1 MDLILEEENNRSEL
15 GEIDSWLTCMKSNVP
30 VPPLDFI
37 GLLRMRFSATIFSSN
52 P

>member
-1 MDLILEEENNRSEL
+1 MDLILEEENNRKEL
-15 GEIDSWLTCMKSNVP
+15 GETDSWLTCMKSNVP

-37 GLLRMRFSATIFSSN
+37 GLLRMRFYATIFSSN